1 MSKTKQKIKTIRL
14 KDKEVLFFAKAAEIG
29 MTEEEKKNPMCYV
42 NKINYL
48 AFNRIT
54 TVDQVVSLLPQFI
67 VKIEEEDAKQIYK
80 NMRMV

>member
-29 MTEEEKKNPMCYV
+29 MTEEEKKSPMCYV

-80 NMRMV
+80 NMGMT